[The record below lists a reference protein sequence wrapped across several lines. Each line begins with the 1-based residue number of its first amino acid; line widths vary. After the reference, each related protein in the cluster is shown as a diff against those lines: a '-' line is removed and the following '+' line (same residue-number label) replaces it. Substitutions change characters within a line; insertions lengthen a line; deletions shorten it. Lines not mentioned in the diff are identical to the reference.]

1 MQGTGGGVRP
11 RLEVCQVGLG
21 VSGEHPIPA
30 LRGKM
35 QSSGGTHVLAGD
47 SALVGGAKKE
57 SGSSTLGVPS
67 GLQFES
73 SAHPTEP
80 GGPGGPPPT
89 PPQRTKRILSR
100 LFEYLLLLERTDF
113 QSFADSLCLAEL
125 SDVERSFHIVEKI
138 HTDQIV
144 V

>member
-1 MQGTGGGVRP
+1 MVGSCRFRVGVVVVSGWDLSFSVGGHMQGTGGGVRP

-57 SGSSTLGVPS
+57 SGGSTLGVPS

-73 SAHPTEP
+73 SAHP
-80 GGPGGPPPT
+80 
-89 PPQRTKRILSR
+89 
-100 LFEYLLLLERTDF
+100 D
-113 QSFADSLCLAEL
+113 
-125 SDVERSFHIVEKI
+125 
-138 HTDQIV
+138 
-144 V
+144 

>member
-47 SALVGGAKKE
+47 LVGGAKKE
-57 SGSSTLGVPS
+57 SGGLTLGVPS

-73 SAHPTEP
+73 SAHP
-80 GGPGGPPPT
+80 
-89 PPQRTKRILSR
+89 
-100 LFEYLLLLERTDF
+100 D
-113 QSFADSLCLAEL
+113 
-125 SDVERSFHIVEKI
+125 
-138 HTDQIV
+138 
-144 V
+144 